1 MTREEI
7 MMLDAEQID
16 ARSAELASEI
26 EKAET
31 NEAMDAIQS
40 EMEAIEE
47 RKAQIRLEVEQRK
60 ADMAAVIKG
69 QGDVIEEVKDE
80 RKVTTMEVR
89 NTPEYINAYAE
100 YIKSGNDMECRKLTS
115 ENDTTP
121 NGTGTVAVPEFV
133 YDIVKTAWEREGIM
147 SLVRKSYLKGNLK
160 VQFEISG
167 DLAVVH
173 EEGAAAVNEENL
185 VLGVVTLVPK
195 SIKKWISIS
204 DEVYD
209 LRGEAFL
216 RYIYDELT
224 YRIAKKAANE
234 MVAKIEACGTV
245 STTTCP
251 GVPKLKAASPALGTV
266 AAAMALLSDE
276 AANPVIIMNK
286 ATWGAFKAVE
296 YAGSFPVDPFEGL
309 PVIFNN
315 TVKSSAAAT
324 TGETYA
330 IVGDL
335 GHGALAN
342 FPNGEGI
349 DFKFDELSQKKADLI
364 EVLGR
369 QYVGLGVVAPDAF
382 VKITK

>member
-26 EKAET
+26 EIAET

-40 EMEAIEE
+40 EMEALEE
-47 RKAQIRLEVEQRK
+47 RKAQIKLEVEQRK

-69 QGDVIEEVKDE
+69 QGDVIEVVKDE

-147 SLVRKSYLKGNLK
+147 SLVRKSYLRGNLK

-167 DLAVVH
+167 DDAAIH
-173 EEGAAAVNEENL
+173 AEGAAAVSEENL
-185 VLGVVTLVPK
+185 VLGIVELVPQ
-195 SIKKWISIS
+195 SIKKWIAIS

-224 YRIAKKAANE
+224 YRIAKKAADT
-234 MVAKIEACGTV
+234 MIAKIEACGTV

-251 GVPKLKAASPALGTV
+251 AVPKLKAASPALGTV
-266 AAAMALLSDE
+266 AAAMAMLSDE
-276 AANPVIIMNK
+276 AANPVVIMNK
-286 ATWGAFKAVE
+286 ATWGAFKSVA
-296 YAGSFPVDPFEGL
+296 YNASFAADPFEGL
-309 PVIFNN
+309 PVVFNN
-315 TVKSSAAAT
+315 TIKSSAAAT

-342 FPNGEGI
+342 FPNGDGI
-349 DFKFDELSQKKADLI
+349 DFKFDELSRKKEDLI

-369 QYVGLGVVAPDAF
+369 EYVALGVVAPDAF

>member
-1 MTREEI
+1 MTRDEI

-47 RKAQIRLEVEQRK
+47 RRAQIRLEVEQRR

-100 YIKSGNDMECRKLTS
+100 YIKSGNDMECRKLTTT
-115 ENDTTP
+115 NDTTP
-121 NGTGTVAVPEFV
+121 NGTGTVAVPDFV

-147 SLVRKSYLKGNLK
+147 SLVRKSYLRGNLK

-167 DLAVVH
+167 DAAVIH
-173 EEGAAAVNEENL
+173 TEGATAVSEENL
-185 VLGVVTLVPK
+185 VLGIVTLVPQ

-209 LRGEAFL
+209 LRGEEFL

-224 YRIAKKAANE
+224 YRIAKKAADTLI
-234 MVAKIEACGTV
+234 AKIEACGTV

-251 GVPKLKAASPALGTV
+251 GVPKLAVSSPTLGTV
-266 AAAMALLSDE
+266 AAAMAMLSDE
-276 AANPVIIMNK
+276 AANPVVIMNK

-296 YAGSFPVDPFEGL
+296 YAGNFPVDPFEGL

-315 TVKSSAAAT
+315 TIKSSAAAT

-349 DFKFDELSQKKADLI
+349 DFKFDEMSRKKEDLI

-369 QYVGLGVVAPDAF
+369 EYVGIGVVAPNAF